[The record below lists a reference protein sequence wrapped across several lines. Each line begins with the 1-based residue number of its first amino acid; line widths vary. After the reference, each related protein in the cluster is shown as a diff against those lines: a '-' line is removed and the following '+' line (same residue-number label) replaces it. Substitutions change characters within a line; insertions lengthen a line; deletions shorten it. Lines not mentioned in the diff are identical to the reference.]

1 VRHSVSARLEKNVN
15 PVAHILARTFPSLTA
30 IRVSRAVT
38 LRYMEKLRFDK
49 HVGQNGITVACVIKP
64 SLWKYILIVNR
75 DLQVDGGS
83 YIIIFRTQMS
93 FYIYIYVYIYY
104 KE

>member
-38 LRYMEKLRFDK
+38 LRCIEKLRFDK
-49 HVGQNGITVACVIKP
+49 HIGQNGVTIACVIRP
-64 SLWKYILIVNR
+64 SLWKHILIVNR

-83 YIIIFRTQMS
+83 YIIIFRIQMS
-93 FYIYIYVYIYY
+93 FYICMCIYIYY